1 MYAHYN
7 GSTIWPND
15 FRALRAFFVFDLN
28 IQVCTQDPYLDNL
41 SVVGGGISHFTKWYI
56 LGSSICLG
64 FLIIFCYFVFVFK
77 LLLFKCWCQIE
88 IVFLQ
93 CSPCKHLHHRGKI
106 ITVTLLLVL

>member
-64 FLIIFCYFVFVFK
+64 FLIIFCYFVFK